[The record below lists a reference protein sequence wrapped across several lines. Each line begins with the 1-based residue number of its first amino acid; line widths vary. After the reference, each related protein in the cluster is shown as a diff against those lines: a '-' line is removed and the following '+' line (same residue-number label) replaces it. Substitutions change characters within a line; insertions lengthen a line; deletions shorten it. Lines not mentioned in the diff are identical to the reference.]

1 MRYLNLEEVV
11 SRDRVLVERQK
22 LEGAVTLLPDIS
34 YVWPQI
40 HYLPLNV
47 RFRKVNVLRDARSLA
62 FVENEI
68 YRTRDKSYLSREAS
82 VKRFVSRETL
92 ATAAKSLGDRRRPEA
107 KSTPCTRERTP
118 PNGVEIGM
126 GLEVGVGK
134 CTSLFVLLVEVGGIN
149 ESIREVR
156 SVREKRTSIERLG
169 KGERRGIAE
178 LLAVV
183 LPLPEDLR
191 NCSMYQLHD
200 ESRCINYLL
209 ADK

>member
-1 MRYLNLEEVV
+1 MDE
-11 SRDRVLVERQK
+11 SFER
-22 LEGAVTLLPDIS
+22 GSVTLLTDIS
-34 YVWPQI
+34 YLWPQM

-62 FVENEI
+62 FLENEI
-68 YRTRDKSYLSREAS
+68 YRARDKSTYVLTSILESMKNTRRS
-82 VKRFVSRETL
+82 TL
-92 ATAAKSLGDRRRPEA
+92 LEHRLCSTSLGCHVE
-107 KSTPCTRERTP
+107 
-118 PNGVEIGM
+118 NG
-126 GLEVGVGK
+126 
-134 CTSLFVLLVEVGGIN
+134 
-149 ESIREVR
+149 
-156 SVREKRTSIERLG
+156 EKRRRLG

>member
-1 MRYLNLEEVV
+1 MKNTRRHRLCSTSLGCH
-11 SRDRVLVERQK
+11 VE
-22 LEGAVTLLPDIS
+22 
-34 YVWPQI
+34 
-40 HYLPLNV
+40 
-47 RFRKVNVLRDARSLA
+47 
-62 FVENEI
+62 
-68 YRTRDKSYLSREAS
+68 SREKRRVRAKESSKDS
-82 VKRFVSRETL
+82 VKRLE
-92 ATAAKSLGDRRRPEA
+92 RRRRYA
-107 KSTPCTRERTP
+107 
-118 PNGVEIGM
+118 
-126 GLEVGVGK
+126 LFGK